1 MIKILFVCHG
11 NICRSTIAEFVMK
24 HLVREN
30 GVAEQFEIASAAMTR
45 DAIGCDTHSGTK
57 EVLRAH
63 NIEVTPRRAVLMTKA
78 DYKYYDLVVVM
89 DKENLWDMKRLI
101 GKDTDGKV
109 HLLLE
114 YAGRPGQEVAD
125 PWYTGNFEATY
136 KDVMQGCQGLLQIL
150 K

>member
-1 MIKILFVCHG
+1 MKKILFICHG
-11 NICRSTIAEFVMK
+11 NICRSTMAEFVMK

-45 DAIGCDTHSGTK
+45 DAIGCDTHRGTK

>member
-1 MIKILFVCHG
+1 
-11 NICRSTIAEFVMK
+11 
-24 HLVREN
+24 
-30 GVAEQFEIASAAMTR
+30 
-45 DAIGCDTHSGTK
+45 
-57 EVLRAH
+57 
-63 NIEVTPRRAVLMTKA
+63 MTKA